1 MPKMNLSHF
10 EAAFLFSLFTSVVM
24 GIVTRKT
31 DRERLLYGAY
41 CFGCFLV
48 ALFAIGWVMRLGH
61 G

>member
-24 GIVTRKT
+24 GITSKKT
-31 DRERLLYGAY
+31 DKERLHYGAY
-41 CFGCFLV
+41 CFACFIV
-48 ALFAIGWVMRLGH
+48 ALFGIGWLMRLGH